1 MAGTDPWERLLAS
14 LLRAYA
20 RTNLRGRTRLTLL
33 LARHL
38 KPLQRVPIHVGDW
51 PPIYMDMRSLSAHSW
66 FLGTPFES
74 SPLEVNEQAVMRRCV
89 RPGDVVLDIGANMG
103 VHTVLLA
110 RLVGPRGRV
119 VAFEPNPE
127 LLPLLERTL
136 AALPNVTLH
145 ACALSDEHRESVLF
159 VPPDHTMASLA
170 DWTSADPA
178 GRGRAGGG
186 SRAHTVPC
194 RERRMDEILSAQ
206 GLPVPGFIKC
216 DVEGGERLA
225 FEGGRNTL
233 DRPDAPFILFEARAH
248 TAGGFSLKRSESA
261 EFLAGLPKAGYRFL
275 EILDEGALRPAA
287 PSALSVPNV
296 LAVPWARSGSWPELH
311 GGRAEPAPT
320 DPCRGTA

>member
-1 MAGTDPWERLLAS
+1 MTGRGPRTPLLAS

-20 RTNLRGRTRLTLL
+20 RTNLRGGTRLTLL

-38 KPLQRVPIHVGDW
+38 KSLQRVPIQVADW

-66 FLGTPFES
+66 LLGTPFDR
-74 SPLEVNEQAVMRRCV
+74 SPLEVNEQAVMRRFV

-103 VHTVLLA
+103 AHTVLLA

-119 VAFEPNPE
+119 VAFEPNTE

-145 ACALSDEHRESVLF
+145 ACALSEESRESVLF
-159 VPPDHTMASLA
+159 VPADHTMASLA

-194 RERRMDEILSAQ
+194 RERRMDEILGAD
-206 GLPVPGFIKC
+206 GIPVPGFIKC

-233 DRPDAPFILFEARAH
+233 DRPDAPFVLFEARAH

-261 EFLAGLPKAGYRFL
+261 EFLAGLPQAGYRFL
-275 EILDEGALRPAA
+275 EILDDGALRPAE

-296 LAVPWARSGSWPELH
+296 LAVPRAKHSLCPELD
-311 GGRAEPAPT
+311 ATAPC
-320 DPCRGTA
+320 PGTA